1 MFLGGSPVSINLFKI
16 SMNLIVNHDDGV
28 NAKFHVG
35 RRVKIS
41 TLKYQGKIGLLDIVY
56 NITVV
61 LILLQ
66 PLFLQV
72 LFLFQTI
79 EVVGILS
86 LMGQVVVMFN
96 CVLN

>member
-1 MFLGGSPVSINLFKI
+1 MFLGGTPVSINLFKI
-16 SMNLIVNHDDGV
+16 SMNLIVNYDDGV

-66 PLFLQV
+66 PLLQV
-72 LFLFQTI
+72 LFLF
-79 EVVGILS
+79 ILLLS
-86 LMGQVVVMFN
+86 SYTLQKETN
-96 CVLN
+96 